1 MAKTSARHLYALALG
16 SNRALSARMTP
27 VRLLDEAVRR
37 IAALGQVRGAV
48 AVSPD
53 AKVTGAEDGEAP
65 EVSELIERG
74 IALRRAGKSAP
85 IGGCGG
91 RGAR

>member
-37 IAALGQVRGAV
+37 EIACALERNPARARGSAHHYDL
-48 AVSPD
+48 SD
-53 AKVTGAEDGEAP
+53 FGLDRD
-65 EVSELIERG
+65 EL
-74 IALRRAGKSAP
+74 ARRFS
-85 IGGCGG
+85 G
-91 RGAR
+91 RSGPV